1 MQAIGGQ
8 SEEVRRNTGS
18 TPEDGRPREGDQQ
31 KTGQNHVHKYIKFL
45 CQNHVHKYIKFL
57 YSLFPF
63 KNQLSLCIIK
73 ISIGNSIYIDC
84 PVVRR
89 DLKIVLNAVSVC

>member
-31 KTGQNHVHKYIKFL
+31 KTG
-45 CQNHVHKYIKFL
+45 QNHVHKYIKFL